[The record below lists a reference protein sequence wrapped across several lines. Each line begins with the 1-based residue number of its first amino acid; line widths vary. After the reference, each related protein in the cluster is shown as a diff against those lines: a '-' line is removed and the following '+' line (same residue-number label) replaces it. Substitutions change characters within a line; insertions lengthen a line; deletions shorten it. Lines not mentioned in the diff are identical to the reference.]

1 MYFESCGSKSPRR
14 DRYTNGRHCVV
25 DVLFYEVNVIVQF
38 SSASEWLFQVI
49 LDGLQIGSSNP
60 TGISI
65 LTNNGPGRQTA
76 FGRAG
81 I

>member
-1 MYFESCGSKSPRR
+1 MCFESCGSKSSR
-14 DRYTNGRHCVV
+14 DRYTNGRRYVV

>member
-1 MYFESCGSKSPRR
+1 MYSESCGSKSNR
-14 DRYTNGRHCVV
+14 DRYTNGRHYVV

-38 SSASEWLFQVI
+38 SLASEWLFQVI

-65 LTNNGPGRQTA
+65 LTDNDPGRQTA